1 MRKLAS
7 LALSLFLLSGTA
19 FADSPK
25 DSPKDAPKEAAA
37 TPAKPAATNA
47 STKTTAELAA
57 QMEELRQALIAQQ
70 EQLQMLKEE
79 LAKRDRQIEE
89 ARETAASANARAT
102 EANTKAVEAVT
113 TSAEVKSAA
122 TALNST
128 VANMAAS
135 NAAVVN
141 SASLTASGQ
150 NKDEDKGPTTIRYKG
165 VSITPGGFIEAATIN
180 RQRAESADINTAF
193 NAIPYSGNSTGR
205 LSEMNF
211 TARQSRLSLLFE
223 SKIGETK
230 MNGYYEAD
238 FLGAGTTSNN
248 RQSNSYVFR
257 QRQLWARAEFAN
269 GFSFSGGQMW
279 SLATENRKGIANRAE
294 WFPLMIDPQYV
305 VGYEWARAYSAR
317 VAKSFGD
324 KFSVAASIEGSQETI
339 GGRGFSTVS
348 TFNAGTGATTTNQ
361 NFFAFAPGA
370 GGGLYNAFD
379 PTGYSINKTPD
390 FVFKAAL
397 DPGWGHYEVYGI
409 VSEFRNRVYPCAV
422 VGTTANNIPTPVL
435 GTETTLSCPQSA
447 SLSPSV
453 AGAFNDSRTGGGVGF
468 HMHAPVFSKKLDVG
482 LSGGYGDGTGR
493 FTSAQLADATVRPD
507 GTISLIHNGSW
518 LGSLEWH
525 VTPKFDIYGY
535 VGGEYAARTAYTG
548 YQSVKVTTT
557 PAIPGCGN
565 GAVVTGQPACG
576 GGAPPGTIQYP
587 VPAQSTTSISTSGIG
602 GYGSPFANNSGCST
616 ESLPTGTSAPGAGGT
631 CAGDTRYIGE
641 ATLGFWHKMYQGEKG
656 RVQWGL
662 QYSYFYRN
670 SWSGVAGSG
679 ASAVSSSPHAVDNM
693 VWTAFRYYLP

>member
-7 LALSLFLLSGTA
+7 LALSLFLLTGTA

-37 TPAKPAATNA
+37 TPAKSAAANA
-47 STKTTAELAA
+47 PTKSNAELAA
-57 QMEELRQALIAQQ
+57 QMEELRQALISQQ

-89 ARETAASANARAT
+89 ARETAASANARAA
-102 EANTKAVEAVT
+102 EANTKAVEAVN
-113 TSAEVKSAA
+113 TSAEVKSTA

-128 VANMAAS
+128 VASMAAS

-141 SASLTASGQ
+141 SSLTTTGQ
-150 NKDEDKGPTTIRYKG
+150 GGTEEKGPLTIRFKG
-165 VSITPGGFIEAATIN
+165 VNITPGGFIEAATIN
-180 RQRAESADINTAF
+180 RQRALSADINTPF
-193 NAIPYSGNSTGR
+193 NSIPYSGNSTGK

-211 TARQSRLSLLFE
+211 SARQSRLWLLFD
-223 SKIGETK
+223 SKIGSTK
-230 MNGYYEAD
+230 MSGYYEAD

-248 RQSNSYVFR
+248 RESNSYVFR
-257 QRQLWARAEFAN
+257 QRQLWARADFAN
-269 GFSFSGGQMW
+269 GFAFSGGQMW
-279 SLATENRKGIANRAE
+279 SLATENRTGIANRTE
-294 WFPLMIDPQYV
+294 WFPLMIDPQYL

-317 VAKSFGD
+317 VSKSFGD
-324 KFSVAASIEGSQETI
+324 KFTVAASVEGSQETI
-339 GGRGFSTVS
+339 GGRGFSTVTS
-348 TFNAGTGATTTNQ
+348 FNAGTGATTTNQ
-361 NFFAFAPGA
+361 NFFAFAPGSGA
-370 GGGLYNAFD
+370 GLYNAFD
-379 PTGYSINKTPD
+379 ATGYSLNKTPD

-397 DPGWGHYEVYGI
+397 DPGWGHYEVFGI

-422 VGTTANNIPTPVL
+422 VGTTAGNIPTPATPTVL
-435 GTETTLSCPQSA
+435 GCTQSA
-447 SLSPSV
+447 LLTPNV

-468 HMHAPVFSKKLDVG
+468 HMHAPVFAKKVDVG
-482 LSGGYGDGTGR
+482 LSGAFGDGTGR
-493 FTSAQLADATVRPD
+493 FASAQLSDATVRPD
-507 GTISLIHNGSW
+507 GTLSLIHNSSW

-565 GAVVTGQPACG
+565 GVNVPGQPDCG

-587 VPAQSTTSISTSGIG
+587 VPAQSTTSISTTGIG

-631 CAGDTRYIGE
+631 CAGDTRYISE
-641 ATLGFWHKMYQGEKG
+641 ATLGFWHKIYQGEKG
-656 RVQWGL
+656 RVQWGI

-693 VWTAFRYYLP
+693 VWTSFRFYLP